1 MIWIEGCGLKVESG
15 WVSSDRERILKFG
28 GAMFAVALSG
38 YVLLYSL
45 DSGARRRAGPW
56 EVEFTTNMVSEPMLR
71 IGQVGLGISNRVI
84 VFTDERA
91 PKGFVPET
99 KRFGQ
104 VAPPGASVPFGRW
117 VYHDLMYLPGVV
129 TLELFLEG
137 NGTRRHEVELMSR
150 ALMVNRK
157 EHAWAEI
164 EELRLTS
171 SDKYTGAPPD
181 GESSLRRQNS
191 NWWLWLLAAFPVL
204 FVLALFVTKGQ
215 SVKVPPK
222 KDDAP

>member
-15 WVSSDRERILKFG
+15 RVSSDRARILKFV

-45 DSGARRRAGPW
+45 DSGARHRAGPW

-164 EELRLTS
+164 AELRLTS